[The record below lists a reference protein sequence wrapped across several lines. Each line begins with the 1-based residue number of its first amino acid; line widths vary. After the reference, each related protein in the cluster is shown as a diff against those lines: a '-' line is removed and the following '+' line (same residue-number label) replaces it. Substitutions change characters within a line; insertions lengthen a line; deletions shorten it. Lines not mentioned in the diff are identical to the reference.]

1 MDYKTWVF
9 IANRIFTM
17 EEEKFISEQM
27 KRFLSQW
34 KSHGQSLEAKGYC
47 LKQAA
52 LVLIADERAVQA
64 SGCSIDK
71 INHWV
76 RSLGESMGID
86 FFDRFNVLV
95 ENEDGVWTLE
105 RFNPQNANK
114 AITAN
119 LTSSNELNRLLN
131 LKIKIP

>member
-1 MDYKTWVF
+1 MDFKTWVF

-27 KRFLSQW
+27 KLFLSQW

-47 LKQAA
+47 LKSAA

-71 INHWV
+71 INRWV
-76 RSLGESMGID
+76 RSLGETMGID

-105 RFNPQNANK
+105 RFNPQNVNK
-114 AITAN
+114 AITTN
-119 LTSSNELNRLLN
+119 LTSYDELNSLLN
-131 LKIKIP
+131 LKINIP

>member
-1 MDYKTWVF
+1 MDCKTWVF
-9 IANRIFTM
+9 IGNRIFTM
-17 EEEKFISEQM
+17 EEENFISEQM

-34 KSHGQSLEAKGYC
+34 KSHGQPLEAKGYC

-52 LVLIADERAVQA
+52 LVLIANERDVQA

-71 INHWV
+71 INRWV
-76 RSLGESMGID
+76 QSLGETLGID

-105 RFNPQNANK
+105 RFNPQNTNK

-131 LKIKIP
+131 LKISIL